1 MPASNIRAVVTRTL
15 ALPVLLLLAF
25 TVALSIWI
33 AHLIRSEAMV
43 EHSYDV
49 IGEISE
55 TQKLLLDQETGLRAY
70 ILTADEAFL
79 QPYVEGKLRFGDS
92 LESLRRETLDT
103 PQQNVR
109 VEALDRQYR
118 RWLKHAEEEKQI
130 VAQSREALARDPA
143 SRERL
148 VLRKQ
153 QMDRIRAD
161 FAVLHQEEHR
171 LLRERLEAADQANL
185 MLVAAGA
192 LLVLVCA
199 TLLFVFLRGRLRLID
214 DLYLAR
220 VRDSERS
227 RAAAEALATEVQEQS
242 SELEAALLAANR
254 ERDEALRGLRTRESE
269 SEPR

>member
-1 MPASNIRAVVTRTL
+1 MPASNLRGVVTRTL

-25 TVALSIWI
+25 AAALSIWI
-33 AHLIRSEAMV
+33 AHLLRSEAMV

-92 LESLRRETLDT
+92 LASLHRETLST

-109 VEALDRQYR
+109 VEALERQYR

-130 VAQSREALARDPA
+130 VAANREALTRDQA
-143 SRERL
+143 MRDRMM
-148 VLRKQ
+148 LRKQ

-161 FAVLHQEEHR
+161 FAVLHEEEHR
-171 LLRERLEAADQANL
+171 LLRERLEAAKQANL
-185 MLVAAGA
+185 MLVSAGA
-192 LLVLVCA
+192 ILVLLCA
-199 TLLFVFLRGRLRLID
+199 TLLFIFLRGQLRWID

-220 VRDSERS
+220 VNESEKA
-227 RAAAEALATEVQEQS
+227 RAAAEALAAEVQEQS
-242 SELEAALLAANR
+242 SELEAALLTANR
-254 ERDEALRGLRTRESE
+254 ERDQALRALQMRDSE
-269 SEPR
+269 NEPR